1 MVLYEEICIIWHRG
15 SPKLFLSYRSFDR
28 FGIRDHQWTHS
39 KSFSQLLQVLA
50 PSSGKGIGSKSLKA
64 EKMAQ
69 KVRTLEQA

>member
-1 MVLYEEICIIWHRG
+1 MKRFASFGIGVPQ
-15 SPKLFLSYRSFDR
+15 SFSSVNRSFDR

-39 KSFSQLLQVLA
+39 KSFGQLLQVLA